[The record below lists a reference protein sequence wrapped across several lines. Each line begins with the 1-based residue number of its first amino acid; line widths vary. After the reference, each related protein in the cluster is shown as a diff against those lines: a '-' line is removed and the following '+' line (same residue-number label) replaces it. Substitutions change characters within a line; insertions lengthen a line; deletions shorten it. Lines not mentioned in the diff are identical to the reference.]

1 MQPSIYDDET
11 RKFYKLLP
19 TQTWP
24 TIEISG
30 VRMHRVESA
39 DPKTDTL
46 LKMRSAR
53 PHGEVLDCCTGLGYT
68 AIAAARHAA
77 VKHVVT
83 VDTDR
88 NVLALARQNPASAEL
103 FENPK
108 IESVVA
114 DAAEYVRTLA
124 DGRFDTVIHDPPR
137 LAMAGELYGEG
148 FYRELLRVLK
158 PGGRL
163 YHYTGAPGRAAGKD
177 IPGGV
182 MRRLLT
188 AGFIK
193 VKRVPWAQG
202 VVAGKQKRQE
212 REASQEGPAAD

>member
-1 MQPSIYDDET
+1 
-11 RKFYKLLP
+11 
-19 TQTWP
+19 
-24 TIEISG
+24 
-30 VRMHRVESA
+30 
-39 DPKTDTL
+39 
-46 LKMRSAR
+46 
-53 PHGEVLDCCTGLGYT
+53 
-68 AIAAARHAA
+68 
-77 VKHVVT
+77 
-83 VDTDR
+83 
-88 NVLALARQNPASAEL
+88 
-103 FENPK
+103 
-108 IESVVA
+108 
-114 DAAEYVRTLA
+114 
-124 DGRFDTVIHDPPR
+124 
-137 LAMAGELYGEG
+137 MAGELYGEG